1 MNGLQRFVVV
11 LVPADPC
18 TNSVIYYMYSCL
30 KIDMMIIRN
39 LGIGMCIHVLGAGG
53 WWWQFKWQIVELWT
67 YR

>member
-1 MNGLQRFVVV
+1 M
-11 LVPADPC
+11 LVPVDPC
-18 TNSVIYYMYSCL
+18 TNSVIYILHVFLILYL

-39 LGIGMCIHVLGAGG
+39 LGIGMFIHVLGAGG